1 MDAILIISS
10 FSFNNPLI
18 RPYFLGRGGIGIT
31 NKLTKNSDPRRSR
44 RAPPS
49 DLWWSGRRQKWWY
62 PSFSHCVALLKGLH
76 NSILRSGTSFLCPS
90 WDCIYATVVST
101 NKKGVTYIMTWKYIL
116 YYYIHIYVYI
126 IYTLYILAELKHMLS
141 DWKQTQPS
149 ALFHSFFN
157 VVSLSQVLSF
167 FRSEAKTLDWLLIQN
182 FQRNNKC
189 IQSNKRSAR
198 W

>member
-31 NKLTKNSDPRRSR
+31 NKLTKNSDPRRPR

-76 NSILRSGTSFLCPS
+76 NSILRSGTSFLWSLLGLHLRNCS
-90 WDCIYATVVST
+90 LNQQKRGNIYNDVKIYTICIY
-101 NKKGVTYIMTWKYIL
+101 
-116 YYYIHIYVYI
+116 IYSHSVYI
-126 IYTLYILAELKHMLS
+126 IYTYLH
-141 DWKQTQPS
+141 
-149 ALFHSFFN
+149 N
-157 VVSLSQVLSF
+157 
-167 FRSEAKTLDWLLIQN
+167 
-182 FQRNNKC
+182 
-189 IQSNKRSAR
+189 
-198 W
+198 